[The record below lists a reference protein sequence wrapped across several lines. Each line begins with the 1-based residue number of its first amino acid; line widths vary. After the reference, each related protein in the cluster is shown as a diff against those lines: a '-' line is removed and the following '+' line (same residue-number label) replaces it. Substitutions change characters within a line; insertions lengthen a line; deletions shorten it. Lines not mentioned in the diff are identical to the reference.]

1 MIDSI
6 LENNEK
12 VIWKWKQ
19 DFKTIMVS
27 SLIWAVIFIIV
38 WYIIYY
44 YSNTNIVSN
53 CVINWKPWTPEE
65 CKSIWMKISYGF
77 FVFSLFIPFFSFL
90 YYKVTEY
97 AVTDKRLLIKSWLIW
112 ADIISIYYDQ
122 IKSIFVNVWLTWKI
136 FWTWSIFV
144 DTGKISQTK
153 DWTKISYDKFSNILK
168 PYDIYKIIQ
177 ENLSN
182 NKESLHSWRADFES
196 NKEEYKNFIQETEK
210 LKNNL
215 N

>member
-12 VIWKWKQ
+12 VIWKGKQ

-27 SLIWAVIFIIV
+27 SLIGAVIFIIV
-38 WYIIYY
+38 GYIIYY

-53 CVINWKPWTPEE
+53 CVINGKPGTPEE
-65 CKSIWMKISYGF
+65 CKSIGMKISYGF

-97 AVTDKRLLIKSWLIW
+97 AVTDKRLLIKSGLIG

-122 IKSIFVNVWLTWKI
+122 IKSIFVNVGLTGKI
-136 FWTWSIFV
+136 FGTGSIFV

-153 DWTKISYDKFSNILK
+153 DGTKISYDKFSNILK

-182 NKESLHSWRADFES
+182 NKESLHSGRADFES